1 MWKNTLIKLQSVT
14 LTKTSMKK
22 SCEKIYY
29 TVSDRIVKVGIYSG
43 TVVRLELTNTQTFL
57 TLALP
62 MTNNRKWNIS
72 TMNLALFILFILFS
86 KFYC

>member
-1 MWKNTLIKLQSVT
+1 
-14 LTKTSMKK
+14 MKK

-62 MTNNRKWNIS
+62 MTNNRK
-72 TMNLALFILFILFS
+72 
-86 KFYC
+86 